1 MPRLRHEY
9 DVLPAALRF
18 YLVHGTLPPD
28 GSRDR
33 GEGLVEAFTMK
44 HAWLDRGR
52 QPKAIADLRRLWA
65 EHRAEIE
72 QAAGGVRRGW
82 PWRSVTRHR
91 RRRGRRARGRRG
103 TRRPRRTRN
112 MTTASIP
119 DRAHRRVP
127 DVAADAV
134 RGDIGKL

>member
-1 MPRLRHEY
+1 MPRPRHEY

-72 QAAGGVRRGW
+72 QAAEGRE
-82 PWRSVTRHR
+82 PWVAVALRS
-91 RRRGRRARGRRG
+91 
-103 TRRPRRTRN
+103 
-112 MTTASIP
+112 P
-119 DRAHRRVP
+119 DT
-127 DVAADAV
+127 DDDEDDELEDAEGHDEPEANAQHDN
-134 RGDIGKL
+134 RFNT